1 MLLIANLCFKNKYK
15 LSIHIL
21 MVIYLIIGLYG
32 LYDQFLWLGLI
43 KKFVAFGALSGGIVA
58 GLNHAM
64 HKMDGGEGSK
74 KAI

>member
-32 LYDQFLWLGLI
+32 LYDQFL
-43 KKFVAFGALSGGIVA
+43 
-58 GLNHAM
+58 
-64 HKMDGGEGSK
+64 
-74 KAI
+74 